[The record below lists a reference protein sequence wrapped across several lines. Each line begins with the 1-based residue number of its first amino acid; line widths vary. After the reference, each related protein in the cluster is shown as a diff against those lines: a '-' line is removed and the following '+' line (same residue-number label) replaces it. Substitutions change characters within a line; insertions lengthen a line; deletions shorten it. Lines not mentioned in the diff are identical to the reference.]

1 MPAAVFFDVGF
12 DFLGFFNHGGKLR
25 GFRFVKAVIADTQD
39 AIAFRQQRNDVAK
52 VAFPM
57 AAGAGKQ
64 QNGRGVL
71 RTKSVNLH
79 CSAPLWQTNH
89 AMLFRLLT
97 SASAYTPPN
106 RVFSTRKTSR

>member
-1 MPAAVFFDVGF
+1 MSAAVFFDVGF
-12 DFLGFFNHGGKLR
+12 DFLRFRDHRGELR

-64 QNGRGVL
+64 QNGRGAL

-89 AMLFRLLT
+89 AMLFRLPT
-97 SASAYTPPN
+97 PASAYMPPN
-106 RVFSTRKTSR
+106 RVFRLETVS